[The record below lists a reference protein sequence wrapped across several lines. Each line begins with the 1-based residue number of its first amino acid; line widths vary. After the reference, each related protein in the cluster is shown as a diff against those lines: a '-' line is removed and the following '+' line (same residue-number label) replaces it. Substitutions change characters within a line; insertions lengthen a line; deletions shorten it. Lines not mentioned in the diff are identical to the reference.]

1 MLGVLMDD
9 KHLRDFYAGLAMLG
23 WVSAG
28 AAPSNPESI
37 AEIAFDV
44 AEAMMQERSKRDGQA
59 DGGDGQ
65 SV

>member
-1 MLGVLMDD
+1 MDD

-23 WVSAG
+23 WLSAG
-28 AAPSNPESI
+28 NPACNPENT
-37 AEIAFDV
+37 ADLAFDV

-59 DGGDGQ
+59 DRGDGQ